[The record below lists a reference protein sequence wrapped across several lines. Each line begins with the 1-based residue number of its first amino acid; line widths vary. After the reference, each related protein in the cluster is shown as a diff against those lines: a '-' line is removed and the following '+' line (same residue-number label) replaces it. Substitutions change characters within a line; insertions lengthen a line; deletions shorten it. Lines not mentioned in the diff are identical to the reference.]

1 MQRVTLVTYEVKP
14 GRAAENEALS
24 LAVFKEL
31 RATAPGEMAYGLF
44 KGADGV
50 TFVHLFVNLA
60 EDDSAALTELPS
72 FKTYQTGIADR
83 CVAPPQVTR
92 FALDLIDSYGLKGA
106 PVPA

>member
-14 GRAAENEALS
+14 ERAAENEALS

-31 RATAPGEMAYGLF
+31 RATAPDEVAYGLF
-44 KGADGV
+44 KGADGL

-60 EDDSAALTELPS
+60 EDDSAAITELPS
-72 FKTYQTGIADR
+72 FKAYQAGILDR
-83 CVAPPQVTR
+83 CASPPQATR
-92 FALDLIDSYGLKGA
+92 FALNLIESYGLKGA